1 MEKSSVLSSNSKSL
15 RDEWDTYWAGRRHA
29 RAERSMYDVGAQFYR
44 RYLIEPL
51 LTSVLAREFEPG
63 TKLLHAGCGG
73 GEVDKRVVS
82 DFQVTALDIS
92 PNALELYRSRHPDV
106 DAIIKNIFDLSDLS
120 TKFDGI
126 YNLGVMEHFSPQE
139 ITEILKQFNRVLK
152 RDGKVVLLWPPVY
165 GLSVIALHGIHF
177 VLNKV
182 LRRDIQLHPPEPT
195 KVSSRRQIASF
206 LDAAGFRLRSMQFG
220 PRDAFTYVVVVADK
234 V

>member
-1 MEKSSVLSSNSKSL
+1 
-15 RDEWDTYWAGRRHA
+15 
-29 RAERSMYDVGAQFYR
+29 MYDVGAQFYR

-120 TKFDGI
+120 TRF
-126 YNLGVMEHFSPQE
+126 
-139 ITEILKQFNRVLK
+139 
-152 RDGKVVLLWPPVY
+152 
-165 GLSVIALHGIHF
+165 
-177 VLNKV
+177 
-182 LRRDIQLHPPEPT
+182 
-195 KVSSRRQIASF
+195 
-206 LDAAGFRLRSMQFG
+206 
-220 PRDAFTYVVVVADK
+220 
-234 V
+234 

>member
-1 MEKSSVLSSNSKSL
+1 
-15 RDEWDTYWAGRRHA
+15 
-29 RAERSMYDVGAQFYR
+29 
-44 RYLIEPL
+44 
-51 LTSVLAREFEPG
+51 
-63 TKLLHAGCGG
+63 
-73 GEVDKRVVS
+73 
-82 DFQVTALDIS
+82 
-92 PNALELYRSRHPDV
+92 
-106 DAIIKNIFDLSDLS
+106 
-120 TKFDGI
+120 
-126 YNLGVMEHFSPQE
+126 MEHFSPQE